1 MRESEF
7 RRTFQSAA
15 LVATIAIAGL
25 TAPGV
30 AAAQGAGD
38 AGTAQTT
45 TTRDDGDQDWGWIG
59 LLGLAGLL
67 GLRRRD
73 DHVHTSDTTTR
84 RP

>member
-7 RRTFQSAA
+7 RRTFQGAA
-15 LVATIAIAGL
+15 LVAAIAIAGL

-30 AAAQGAGD
+30 ATAQGTGD
-38 AGTAQTT
+38 AGATQTT

-73 DHVHTSDTTTR
+73 DHIHTSDTTTR